1 MKCTKCDFDFDE
13 KEIQEHHVHP
23 RFMDNENGNGM
34 KVNLCK
40 RCHDILHLKI
50 PAIYWGLLTQQQRE
64 KAIEIVIDQSK
75 KYGGLK

>member
-34 KVNLCK
+34 KCYLCK
-40 RCHDILHLKI
+40 KCHNILHFTI
-50 PAIYWGLLTQQQRE
+50 PAIIWRSVPE
-64 KAIEIVIDQSK
+64 NIKDEIIKSVI
-75 KYGGLK
+75 KYTKDVTR